1 MPATGNV
8 GMCGNKHK
16 ATGSGQYCGSCGHL
30 VDADCHIRGY
40 IAKEEAL
47 QLVSDEYD
55 RAVKKF
61 GAFHN
66 AHEGWGVIREE
77 YLELEDEIKKKQ
89 KDYSYES
96 MRKEAKQLSAMALRF
111 IIDIT

>member
-1 MPATGNV
+1 M
-8 GMCGNKHK
+8 
-16 ATGSGQYCGSCGHL
+16 
-30 VDADCHIRGY
+30 GY
-40 IAKEEAL
+40 VTKEEAL
-47 QLVSDEYD
+47 VLISDEYD

-77 YLELEDEIKKKQ
+77 YLELEDEIRKQ
-89 KDYSYES
+89 QTSYDYIA
-96 MRKEAKQLSAMALRF
+96 MAREAKQLAAMALRF